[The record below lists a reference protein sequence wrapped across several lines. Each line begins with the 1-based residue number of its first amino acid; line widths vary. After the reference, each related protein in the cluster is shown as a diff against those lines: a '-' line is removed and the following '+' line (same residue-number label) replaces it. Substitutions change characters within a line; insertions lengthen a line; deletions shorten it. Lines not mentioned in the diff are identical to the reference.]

1 MEAFTNRFKDRV
13 VIVTGGADGIGAA
26 VGKRLIA
33 EGAQLSVFDNHPEN
47 SSETV
52 KHYQDAGVEIDSYLV
67 DVSDETMVEDGFAAV
82 KKKHGRID
90 AVVHAAGIVGPN
102 ATKAVD
108 VKMDDFDQVCRVNL
122 RGSYLVARAAIR
134 QMEPANYGRILLF
147 ASIAGKEGN
156 AGMSPYSITKA
167 GVIGLVKALGKEY
180 AESGITINAVAPA
193 VIRTAMVESMEE
205 WQVNYMTDKIPMKRC
220 GTLGEIAALSCWIVS
235 EEASFS
241 TGAVY
246 DLSGGR
252 ATY

>member
-52 KHYQDAGVEIDSYLV
+52 KHYQDAGVEIDSYLI

-220 GTLGEIAALSCWIVS
+220 GTFGEIAALSCWIVS